1 MVGGM
6 EVLQIIIIILFWGGV
21 VYFQV
26 VNKLYENHMRMIL
39 ECMEKERKLY
49 QIISDKVL
57 YDFQKAI
64 AEGKIRILRDD
75 EDN

>member
-1 MVGGM
+1 MVI
-6 EVLQIIIIILFWGGV
+6 EIILIALYIGGLIFW
-21 VYFQV
+21 YFT
-26 VNKLYENHMRMIL
+26 NKQYEKHMRMIL

-49 QIISDKVL
+49 QIISDKVQ

-64 AEGKIRILRDD
+64 EEGKIRILRDD